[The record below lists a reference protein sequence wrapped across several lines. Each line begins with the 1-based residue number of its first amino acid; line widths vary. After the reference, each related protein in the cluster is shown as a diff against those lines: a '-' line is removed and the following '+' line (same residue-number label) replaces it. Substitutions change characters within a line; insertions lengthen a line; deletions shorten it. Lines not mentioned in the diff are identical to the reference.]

1 MIVSESKG
9 FVFVHNPRT
18 GGSALRRVLSEYA
31 ADDGVFWDHGW
42 SQRFQHIVDRA
53 HIPLCEIN
61 EFCDPGVFRRHL
73 VFGFVRDPY
82 SRMYSAFQQHR
93 KMNFPDRELDFNE
106 FANTHLNEHSV
117 FRDANLCHFMPQH
130 FFFYLGRK
138 CMVDYIGR
146 HERAVVDRA
155 VLSELLDIDL
165 SSANGAENVSAL
177 RLEAGEKSLGEIFE
191 PRTLSLCNRLY
202 ARDFLLFGYP
212 RIESQSDNIAYSEYW
227 KRIERETAARNH
239 ELKALQQQCVDY
251 RRQLENADRN
261 IDALRSELDRLRSST
276 TWRIARMIA
285 RASRPLRRLFD

>member
-61 EFCDPGVFRRHL
+61 EFCDPDVFRRHL

-93 KMNFPDRELDFNE
+93 KMNFPDQELDFNE
-106 FANTHLNEHSV
+106 FANTHLDEHNV

-155 VLSELLDIDL
+155 VLGELLGFDL
-165 SSANGAENVSAL
+165 SGASVAENASAF
-177 RLEAGEKSLGEIFE
+177 RLEAGAKNVRELFDQ
-191 PRTLSLCNRLY
+191 RTLVLCNRLY

-212 RIESQSDNIAYSEYW
+212 RIESRSDNVAYSEYW
-227 KRIERETAARNH
+227 GRIEYETSARND
-239 ELKALQQQCVDY
+239 ELMAMQRQCVDY
-251 RRQLENADRN
+251 RRQLKNADRSVE
-261 IDALRSELDRLRSST
+261 ALRNELDTLRSSVS
-276 TWRIARMIA
+276 WRVARMIA
-285 RASRPLRRLFD
+285 RATRPLRRLFD